1 MARLVARTKAA
12 AGPDWMRSLKKRLPR
27 HEEPED
33 QEWFLSQM
41 IPAARR
47 WYEAERSMLEERGG
61 GHVMEMKEAFD
72 KIRRDLGTSRVGR
85 LEAAEMDYHGRR
97 PTGAGGT
104 IYLTHQPSGG
114 AGRPP
119 SKNVIKLGSSK
130 SILRK

>member
-1 MARLVARTKAA
+1 M
-12 AGPDWMRSLKKRLPR
+12 GSLKKGLPR

-41 IPAARR
+41 IPSARR
-47 WYEAERSMLEERGG
+47 WYEAELSMLEERGG
-61 GHVMEMKEAFD
+61 GRVMEMKEAFD

-85 LEAAEMDYHGRR
+85 LETAEMDYHGRR
-97 PTGAGGT
+97 PTSAGGT

-119 SKNVIKLGSSK
+119 SKNVIRMGISK
-130 SILRK
+130 SIFRK